1 MFEGKVEVD
10 LAFGVGLAV
19 GLVFAIELIDLA
31 LPADLEFE
39 FSFKFIREL
48 GQLSPP
54 LGGGGND
61 VSLLRFIPNLDPFT
75 GVGELSTPTN
85 PLLQHHDPTTQN
97 C

>member
-39 FSFKFIREL
+39 FSFN
-48 GQLSPP
+48 SSA
-54 LGGGGND
+54 NSD
-61 VSLLRFIPNLDPFT
+61 S
-75 GVGELSTPTN
+75 
-85 PLLQHHDPTTQN
+85 
-97 C
+97 